1 MERQPGSR
9 LREGFEAERGGHARQ
24 QLRNVAH
31 VVDVGATQAHAAS
44 VRSVSCAGVQHKN
57 EDPIT
62 EDDNPADLDSILDR
76 IAPEK
81 REAILK
87 SRAKL
92 MNFAQQYNRRH
103 KGDAELL
110 SIVLHL
116 DNFAAVIDGITIGLS
131 PRSENARDIDTP
143 EKRSKRSQRP

>member
-1 MERQPGSR
+1 MTEYMIGKGPG
-9 LREGFEAERGGHARQ
+9 
-24 QLRNVAH
+24 
-31 VVDVGATQAHAAS
+31 
-44 VRSVSCAGVQHKN
+44 AGVQNKK
-57 EDPIT
+57 EDPIM

-81 REAILK
+81 REAFLK

-92 MNFAQQYNRRH
+92 MD

-116 DNFAAVIDGITIGLS
+116 DNFAAVIDGLTIGLS
-131 PRSENARDIDTP
+131 PRSENARDIDTAQKEGATP
-143 EKRSKRSQRP
+143 TKGGGGGGGGGDA